1 MTVIRTLR
9 LLVIAPLALGG
20 CASTDFR
27 LPKPT
32 AADETAAGQQPVP
45 TSLPM
50 VTNKATATVVRWDE
64 AAGELVSS
72 ARYYDAGLF
81 ASAAAMITGLV
92 FKAHPDF
99 VIGSALFGG
108 AVGTGKWYFNPIGR
122 ANILG
127 QGSKAMSCLAQTS
140 AQMQAVTSS
149 AEYTAVIAAANTV
162 SGRLATARG
171 FVAVDKDAGR
181 LGRLNDAITAGNA
194 ALTAVR
200 ELRKTDG
207 EAVKTAYRGYSDIWS
222 HTNTKYMATIQD
234 VTLGSFTSRLTSAIQ
249 EAASNRAAIDT
260 ARQTLRVAPAQGQ
273 APGREVSNDPTNS
286 TTATDNLNTAVGALN
301 AALGHSSM
309 ITITDFPKDV
319 QACVTQAA

>member
-1 MTVIRTLR
+1 MTLTRTLR
-9 LLVIAPLALGG
+9 LLAVMPVVLGG

-27 LPKPT
+27 LPKPS
-32 AADETAAGQQPVP
+32 AADEATAGQQPVP

-50 VTNKATATVVRWDE
+50 VTNKATATVTLWDD
-64 AAGELVSS
+64 AAGDLVSS

-81 ASAAAMITGLV
+81 ASAAAMVTGLV
-92 FKAHPDF
+92 YKAHPDF
-99 VIGSALFGG
+99 IIGSALFGG
-108 AVGTGKWYFNPIGR
+108 AVGPGKWYFNPIGR

-127 QGSKAMSCLAQTS
+127 QGSKAMSCLAQAS
-140 AQMQAVTSS
+140 AQMQAVVSS
-149 AEYTAVIAAANTV
+149 TEYTAVITAANTV

-171 FVAVDKDAGR
+171 FVAVDKDSGR
-181 LGRLNDAITAGNA
+181 LSRLNDAIVAANT

-249 EAASNRAAIDT
+249 EAATSRAAIDT
-260 ARQTLRVAPAQGQ
+260 ARQALRPAPATLPP
-273 APGREVSNDPTNS
+273 AVAADPTDS
-286 TTATDNLNTAVGALN
+286 TTATKELNDAVGTLS
-301 AALGHSSM
+301 AALGSSSLM
-309 ITITDFPKDV
+309 TITDFPKDV